1 MPNIF
6 TIHAGLYWYVDV
18 LTAEC
23 IIDEIMF
30 GIKKKILIFST
41 APWFG
46 ARLVMLLRTEGVEL
60 IGC

>member
-46 ARLVMLLRTEGVEL
+46 ARLVMLLKGL
-60 IGC
+60 N

>member
-1 MPNIF
+1 MALRVEPVGIWL
-6 TIHAGLYWYVDV
+6 GMLYVDV

-46 ARLVMLLRTEGVEL
+46 ARLVMLLKGL
-60 IGC
+60 N